1 MNFSNARRN
10 GVQLF
15 IYAVS
20 FSILY
25 HLACSG
31 SSEQTEMSESTTQ
44 ELQAKIVYYALPGWP
59 HCAKVTT
66 IVNSLEKEFQGALQ
80 CEVLDALTAENKEKI
95 KGYGFDNHG
104 LVVFDAHDNIKKKM
118 NGHLMR
124 EPEIRAALSEVMGDG

>member
-1 MNFSNARRN
+1 MNFSHARRN

-20 FSILY
+20 FSILG

-31 SSEQTEMSESTTQ
+31 SSEQTEMSESAPR
-44 ELQAKIVYYALPGWP
+44 ELQAKIVYYSMPGWP

-66 IVNSLEKEFQGALQ
+66 IVNSLEKEFNGALQ
-80 CEVLDALTAENKEKI
+80 CEVLDAFTPENKEKI

-104 LVVFDAHDNIKKKM
+104 LVVFDANGNVKKKM

-124 EPEIRAALSEVMGDG
+124 GPEIRAALSEVMGDG